1 MGKIIKAEKRGGGG
15 IESKVI
21 EEYTPLVYVPQNTT
35 VPQNTSLIYFPYK
48 IWKKGTKYFIQVN
61 VY

>member
-1 MGKIIKAEKRGGGG
+1 MKYYKSTLVNCGRKHLAMIQ
-15 IESKVI
+15 
-21 EEYTPLVYVPQNTT
+21 VYVPQNTT